1 MSLPNHGNRPSPWFG
16 LGAVALAAIL
26 TAPSYC
32 EPVAFAIGAPLAD
45 RFLREPAMPDP
56 PPAVTADKTGE
67 PVQTRP
73 VAEGARSIMSAEEA
87 VRLAEAHFEKGRGFY
102 HSGEMDAARREFD
115 LAVEKLMDGLD
126 CPEERATVERR
137 LEKMVEAIHHY
148 DVVGLGAG
156 EDPDQPGFDRSP
168 LDEILEMTFAIDPKL
183 KDKVKDELSATVSQL
198 PLELNDAVVG
208 YVNYFSSERGRR
220 IMAFGLRRA
229 ARYRPMISRVLA
241 AEGVPLELMQLAQ
254 AESGFMPRAVSRAQA
269 AGMWQFM
276 ASRGSEYGLLR
287 SAYHDDRL
295 DPEQATR
302 AAARHLR
309 DLYNEFGD
317 WYLAMAAYNCGPM
330 TVSRAIERTGYADF
344 WELRKRNVLPK
355 ETANYVPAILSMII
369 VAKNAKDYGLDHLEE
384 DPPLVY
390 DTVDI
395 AVPTNLAL
403 VADAAGSPLPE
414 IRELNPALLKALAPA
429 GYAMRVPKDSG
440 ARVVAGLNAVPAANR
455 LSWRLHKVSEGD
467 TVAAIARR
475 YSVTPAA
482 LAAANSADL
491 LAGPEAGTVLAIPA
505 VYREART
512 AARKKSTSGHH
523 VTPRAGSKAARTMLA
538 RSGAHKTV
546 SASTRSAT
554 GKNAMHRVKRS
565 APAATS
571 QVAVARRTRRAT
583 AN

>member
-1 MSLPNHGNRPSPWFG
+1 MPDHGNRPNPWFG

-32 EPVAFAIGAPLAD
+32 QRAAFAIGAPLAD
-45 RFLREPAMPDP
+45 QFLREPAIPAP
-56 PPAVTADKTGE
+56 PRAVTADKPDV
-67 PVQTRP
+67 PVQAP
-73 VAEGARSIMSAEEA
+73 PAQSITLAEEA
-87 VRLAEAHFEKGRGFY
+87 VRLAEAHFQKGRGFY
-102 HSGEMDAARREFD
+102 HNGEMDAARREFD

-148 DVVGLGAG
+148 DVAGLGAG

-168 LDEILEMTFAIDPKL
+168 LDELLEMTFAIDPKL

-198 PLELNDAVVG
+198 PLELNDAVVS

-241 AEGVPLELMQLAQ
+241 SEGVPLELMQLAQ

-269 AGMWQFM
+269 AGMWQFI
-276 ASRGSEYGLLR
+276 ASRGGEYGLLR

-295 DPEQATR
+295 DPEKATR

-355 ETANYVPAILSMII
+355 ETANYVPAILAMII
-369 VAKNAKDYGLDHLEE
+369 VAKNAKDYGLDNLEE

-395 AVPTNLAL
+395 AAPTNIAL

-414 IRELNPALLKALAPA
+414 IRELNPALLKAVAPA
-429 GYAMRVPKDSG
+429 GYAMRVPADSG

-455 LSWRLHKVSEGD
+455 LSWRLHRVSDGD
-467 TVAAIARR
+467 TVAAISRR
-475 YSVTPAA
+475 YAVTPAA
-482 LAAANSADL
+482 LAIANSADL
-491 LAGPEAGTVLAIPA
+491 LAGPEAGTVLAIPV

-512 AARKKSTSGHH
+512 AVRKKLTSGRHAAH
-523 VTPRAGSKAARTMLA
+523 RAGSQAARSMLV
-538 RSGAHKTV
+538 RSGARKT
-546 SASTRSAT
+546 ASTSARSAP
-554 GKNAMHRVKRS
+554 GKSAMHRVKRS

-571 QVAVARRTRRAT
+571 QVASTSRTRRVT
-583 AN
+583 VN

>member
-1 MSLPNHGNRPSPWFG
+1 MDQPI
-16 LGAVALAAIL
+16 V
-26 TAPSYC
+26 
-32 EPVAFAIGAPLAD
+32 
-45 RFLREPAMPDP
+45 
-56 PPAVTADKTGE
+56 
-67 PVQTRP
+67 PVQTP
-73 VAEGARSIMSAEEA
+73 PDADPARSIPSAEEA
-87 VRLAEAHFEKGRGFY
+87 VRLAEAHFEKGQGFY
-102 HSGEMDAARREFD
+102 NSGEMDAARREFD
-115 LAVEKLMDGLD
+115 LAVEKLMEGLD
-126 CPEERATVERR
+126 CPEARAAVERR

-148 DVVGLGAG
+148 DVEGLGAG

-198 PLELNDAVVG
+198 PLELNDAVVS

-241 AEGVPLELMQLAQ
+241 AESVPLELMQLAQ
-254 AESGFMPRAVSRAQA
+254 AESGFMPRAVSRARA

-276 ASRGSEYGLLR
+276 ASRGGEYGLLR

-295 DPEQATR
+295 DPEKATR

-309 DLYNEFGD
+309 DLYHEFGD

-330 TVSRAIERTGYADF
+330 TVTRAIERTGYADF
-344 WELRKRNVLPK
+344 WELRRRNVLPK
-355 ETANYVPAILSMII
+355 ETANYVPAILAMII
-369 VAKNAKDYGLDHLEE
+369 VAKNAKDYGLDQMEE

-390 DTVDI
+390 DTVDM

-440 ARVVAGLNAVPAANR
+440 ARVVAGLNAVPATHR
-455 LSWRLHKVSEGD
+455 LSWRLHKVSDGD

-475 YSVTPAA
+475 YAVPPAA
-482 LAAANSADL
+482 LVAANSADL

-505 VYREART
+505 GYREART
-512 AARKKSTSGHH
+512 GARKKSAFGRH
-523 VTPRAGSKAARTMLA
+523 VAHKAGSRIARAMLA
-538 RSGAHKTV
+538 RSGAHKTGST
-546 SASTRSAT
+546 SARSAT
-554 GKNAMHRVKRS
+554 GRSATRRVKRS
-565 APAATS
+565 APVSTS
-571 QVAVARRTRRAT
+571 QVAATRQTRRAT

>member
-1 MSLPNHGNRPSPWFG
+1 
-16 LGAVALAAIL
+16 
-26 TAPSYC
+26 
-32 EPVAFAIGAPLAD
+32 
-45 RFLREPAMPDP
+45 
-56 PPAVTADKTGE
+56 VTAGKTGV
-67 PVQTRP
+67 PVQTPP
-73 VAEGARSIMSAEEA
+73 VAEAARSLTSAEEA
-87 VRLAEAHFEKGRGFY
+87 VRLAEACYQKGRGFY
-102 HSGEMDAARREFD
+102 HSGDMDAARREFD

-126 CPEERATVERR
+126 CPEARAAVERR

-148 DVVGLGAG
+148 DVEGLGAG

-198 PLELNDAVVG
+198 PLELNDAVVS

-241 AEGVPLELMQLAQ
+241 AEGLPLELMQLAQ
-254 AESGFMPRAVSRAQA
+254 AESGFMPRAISRARA

-276 ASRGSEYGLLR
+276 ASRGEEYGLLR

-295 DPEQATR
+295 DPEKATR

-309 DLYNEFGD
+309 DLYHEFGD

-330 TVSRAIERTGYADF
+330 CVARAIERTGYADF

-355 ETANYVPAILSMII
+355 ETANYVPAILAMII
-369 VAKNAKDYGLDHLEE
+369 VAKNAKDYALDNLEE
-384 DPPLVY
+384 EPPLVY
-390 DTVDI
+390 DTVDM
-395 AVPTNLAL
+395 AAPTNLAL

-429 GYAMRVPKDSG
+429 GYAMRVPADSG
-440 ARVVAGLNAVPAANR
+440 ARVVAGLNAVPAAKR
-455 LSWRLHKVSEGD
+455 LSWRLHRVSEGD

-475 YSVTPAA
+475 YAVPPAA

-491 LAGPEAGTVLAIPA
+491 PAGPEAGTVLAIPV

-512 AARKKSTSGHH
+512 AARKKSTPGRH
-523 VTPRAGSKAARTMLA
+523 VTHRAGSPAAQTMLA
-538 RSGAHKTV
+538 RGGARGTV
-546 SASTRSAT
+546 STSARSAT
-554 GKNAMHRVKRS
+554 GKSATRRVKRS
-565 APAATS
+565 ALAAAS
-571 QVAVARRTRRAT
+571 QVAATRQTRRAT